1 MQTNLNV
8 ILKDGEEP
16 LKTSTEAL
24 LSPSALGASAFGA
37 VMRGSLIPQ
46 EALSLQ
52 YTKEMLEESFKAV
65 KAGDLS
71 MLEETLL
78 NQTFALN
85 VAFTNLVARASR
97 QEDISLISA
106 MMNLAFK
113 AQNQSRMTIDSLV
126 NLKNPSQTAFIKQQT
141 NIAHGHQQVNN
152 SLESNPDLH
161 NKLLGGEDNVR
172 LQMDTR
178 AQRIAKKSSAKK

>member
-1 MQTNLNV
+1 MLM
-8 ILKDGEEP
+8 KRKKGEDP
-16 LKTSTEAL
+16 LKTSTKYS
-24 LSPSALGASAFGA
+24 LSPSGLGTSASASL
-37 VMRGSLIPQ
+37 MRGSPIPQ

-85 VAFTNLVARASR
+85 VAFTNLVARANR
-97 QEDISLISA
+97 QENMLNLTA
-106 MMNLAFK
+106 LMNLAFK
-113 AQNQSRMTIDSLV
+113 AQNQSRMTIDSLA
-126 NLKNPSQTAFIKQQT
+126 NLKNPSQTAFIKQT

-152 SLESNPDLH
+152 SLENNPIPQ
-161 NKLLGGEDNVR
+161 NKLLKDSYATLDTGGK
-172 LQMDTR
+172 
-178 AQRIAKKSSAKK
+178 IKAK

>member
-1 MQTNLNV
+1 MKGS
-8 ILKDGEEP
+8 ILMKRKEGEDP

-24 LSPSALGASAFGA
+24 LSPSALGTLASAALMKG
-37 VMRGSLIPQ
+37 GLITPQESQ

-85 VAFTNLVARASR
+85 VAFTNLVARANR
-97 QEDISLISA
+97 QENMLNLTPL
-106 MMNLAFK
+106 MNLAFK
-113 AQNQSRMTIDSLV
+113 AQNQSRMTIDSLA
-126 NLKNPSQTAFIKQQT
+126 NLKNPSQTAFIKQT

-152 SLESNPDLH
+152 SLENNLIPQ
-161 NKLLGGEDNVR
+161 NELLEESYVSPK
-172 LQMDTR
+172 MDAR
-178 AQRIAKKSSAKK
+178 ATIKAK